1 MNIATRPQNFR
12 QPPSNFSILD
22 AMLADLAARVQL
34 PRFQHDLAVQRYE
47 TIRDWIDRLG
57 SPLQHLVALMYPQGS
72 MATDTTIARYSERDE
87 FDIDIMADLISAVG
101 RDPQVVLAMLY
112 QAIKGEPGSRY
123 FEKTTLNT
131 RCVTVQYEDMHL
143 DITPDLRRP
152 YGGEREC
159 EIFHHKPN
167 AKPPDS
173 KLVEAN
179 PYGFAEWF
187 KSKTPAEAD
196 FATFFARRSIAI
208 DQRRAGK
215 IVMRADGEDVPEQA
229 PFYRKSKAVVIL
241 QLIKRWRNVRYD
253 KPDRRDQRRPPS
265 ILLAKLVADNAA
277 RFIGVSSLADALIG
291 HVEAIRDKLRICTAR
306 QALIDE
312 SNPVYQPDVLTDR
325 WPGNLSRQ
333 NEFIADL
340 MAFLGDLYDLRD
352 GKHDI
357 DGMRRTLGRLFGDR
371 PVHAVMDDFRESLIG
386 LTRKQKLRFSSATGA
401 VAAPSLINSP
411 AAAIIT
417 PHNKFGRD

>member
-1 MNIATRPQNFR
+1 MNIVTRPQNFT

-22 AMLADLAARVQL
+22 AMLADLTARVQL
-34 PRFQHDLAVQRYE
+34 PRSQHDLAVQRYE
-47 TIRDWIDRLG
+47 TIRDWIDRPG
-57 SPLQHLVALMYPQGS
+57 SPLQHLVELMYPQGS

-87 FDIDIMADLISAVG
+87 FDIDIMADLRSTVG
-101 RDPQVVLAMLY
+101 RDAQVVLGMLY
-112 QAIKGEPGSRY
+112 RAIKGERGSRY

-143 DITPDLRRP
+143 DITPDVRRP
-152 YGGEREC
+152 YGREREC

-167 AKPPDS
+167 ANPPDS
-173 KLVEAN
+173 KLVDAN
-179 PYGFAEWF
+179 PYGFAGWF
-187 KSKTPAEAD
+187 KFKTPAEAD
-196 FATFFARRSIAI
+196 FASFFARRSIMM
-208 DQRRAGK
+208 DQRRAGQ
-215 IVMRADGEDVPEQA
+215 IVMRADGEEVPEQA

-265 ILLAKLVADNAA
+265 ILLAKLIADNAA
-277 RFIGVSSLADALIG
+277 RFSSVSSLADALIG
-291 HVEAIRDKLRICTAR
+291 HVEAIRDHLRACSAR
-306 QALIDE
+306 QAMIHAT
-312 SNPVYQPDVLTDR
+312 NPVYEPDVLTDR
-325 WPGNLSRQ
+325 WPGNIPRQ

-340 MAFLGDLYDLRD
+340 TAFLGDLCDLRD

-371 PVHAVMDDFRESLIG
+371 PVHAVVDDFRESLIE
-386 LTRKQKLRFSSATGA
+386 LTREQKLRFSSATGA
-401 VAAPSLINSP
+401 VAAPSLISSP

-417 PHNKFGRD
+417 PHNKFGSD